1 MRRVVKTKIAAAR
14 VLPRKTRVTAA
25 QARRAFPA
33 WIDAAERSVPFNA
46 TGVMPRVR
54 DGLVL
59 RLVAQKKKI
68 GPSRRS
74 SDAHGAR

>member
-1 MRRVVKTKIAAAR
+1 MRRIVKTKIAAAR
-14 VLPRKTRVTAA
+14 VLPRKAKVTAA

-33 WIDAAERSVPFNA
+33 WIDASERSVAFSA

-68 GPSRRS
+68 GTSRRS